1 MKIIQNK
8 VVVILAAIG
17 AVLVSILL
25 AYVINNSSIET
36 AHTTGTITDKEH
48 YVWYTYDDDG
58 NRKKYEQWDVD
69 VTTESGVDFTQS
81 DRSVYR
87 KVKVGQTVKVRVSMW
102 YYKDNL
108 MTTSYYIELEG
119 D

>member
-8 VVVILAAIG
+8 VAVILAAIG
-17 AVLVSILL
+17 TVLAIILL
-25 AYVINNSSIET
+25 AHVINNSSIET
-36 AHTTGTITDKEH
+36 AHTTGTIIDKEH

-58 NRKKYEQWDVD
+58 NRKKHERWNVD
-69 VTTESGVDFTQS
+69 VTTESGVDFIQS
-81 DRSVYR
+81 DRLVYR

-102 YYKDNL
+102 YYKDKL
-108 MTTSYYIELEG
+108 MTTSYYVELE

>member
-1 MKIIQNK
+1 MEITQNK
-8 VVVILAAIG
+8 VVAILAVIG
-17 AVLVSILL
+17 TVLVSILL
-25 AYVINNSSIET
+25 AHVINNSSIET
-36 AHTTGTITDKEH
+36 AHTTGTIIDKEH

-58 NRKKYEQWDVD
+58 NREKHERWNVD

-81 DRSVYR
+81 DRSVYK

-108 MTTSYYIELEG
+108 MTTSYYVELEE
-119 D
+119 

>member
-1 MKIIQNK
+1 MEITRNK

-17 AVLVSILL
+17 VVLVSILL

-58 NRKKYEQWDVD
+58 NRTKHERWNVD

-81 DRSVYR
+81 DLSVYR

-108 MTTSYYIELEG
+108 MTTSYYVELEK
-119 D
+119 

>member
-1 MKIIQNK
+1 M
-8 VVVILAAIG
+8 
-17 AVLVSILL
+17 
-25 AYVINNSSIET
+25 
-36 AHTTGTITDKEH
+36 
-48 YVWYTYDDDG
+48 
-58 NRKKYEQWDVD
+58 D

-102 YYKDNL
+102 YYKDKL
-108 MTTSYYIELEG
+108 MTTSYYVELE